1 MERKV
6 IAIAVVCFLSV
17 SSLACEYQENGQTI
31 VCHMNSLSDPQPP
44 QNTDFSQ
51 AKKIH
56 VKCTDT
62 FFTESQLK
70 SEQFGNLPF
79 LESLDIQFCKLR
91 QVPSRTFS
99 GLTNLR
105 QLTIQSHNS
114 EWSSVLMEVD
124 AHSFQNLEHVQSLDL
139 AHNNIW
145 SMPSEVLCSMSKL
158 LEANFSNNHLLEVS
172 DLGLSS
178 RKGCRTTLNSLD
190 LSNNHIG
197 SIQDGD
203 LIQTPNLTKLSLA
216 GNRISIM
223 GDRSLESLT
232 NLEELNLSDNQL
244 AALPPTIFNRSQS
257 LHRLELQ
264 NNSLTLLPSGIFEG
278 LSNLVVLNLSRNA
291 ISSHLLS
298 KDTFSG
304 LKNLQVLDLS
314 WNEMTK
320 IEDTTFQHLASLRSL
335 NLQHNNIHIVKSQGF
350 NSLVNLNIL
359 ALSFNEIEELSSDM
373 MSGLSQLSS
382 LSMEHNKIKSIGMIE
397 PLPSLTDLTLSNNQL
412 KSVPEFISSSA
423 ANLKTIDLGDNQ
435 IKEINPRDLGGLANL
450 YGLRL
455 AGNQISTISNQTFEN
470 VTNIHILNLAHNQI
484 SSLEGGAFH
493 RLQNLR
499 ALRLDNNRL
508 EDINGLVASLRQL
521 QWLNISSNS
530 LQWFDYA
537 FIPTSLEWLDMS
549 HNSVSELG
557 NFYNLRNFGIRTLQ
571 AAHNKIRVLT
581 VDSFPNSLEHIDM
594 NSNELDKIEPFTFG
608 KLEELKMVDLRHN
621 GIQSLYR
628 DSLRSASRHQD
639 QPQFALASNPLKCDC
654 QLAWLGEEV
663 TVVGRDEGS
672 RDDQPQSTAG
682 FGRVS
687 DINELECSVP
697 TRSNQVMPLI
707 LVPGSD
713 FLCPY
718 TAHCSA
724 QCMCCDFYA
733 CDCRFQCPDG
743 CRCFHDQKWSQNIVQ
758 CSGREHHSVPLLV
771 PLDATE
777 VRLDGNNL
785 QHLDTQSFLGRDNVK
800 ELYLN
805 GSNIISLGNKTF
817 AGLDNLEVLHL
828 EDNNIGEIMGSEFNS
843 LRNLRELYL
852 HNNDLVFIH
861 EVAFQALM
869 NLVTLTLDGNLL
881 TIFPVWRLYDNPD
894 LRGLTLSRNTWSCE
908 CNFIQPFN
916 DFLEKNHRII
926 PDYDLVQC
934 VSDNIIDENSLGES
948 GILCSQ
954 SQGSYLEQN
963 NGSSVPERDSSTLN
977 LATILVPIVV
987 AVCVLVL
994 GFFAI
999 FVFRA
1004 NIIAWLYNKSSDIYE
1019 QRSGASSSSAQSTSS
1034 TYSQGK
1040 LFDVYIS
1047 YSMQDTDFV
1056 DQTLAPTLEQGST
1069 SYKLCLHQR
1078 DFPSNVSLYDTVSV
1092 ATESSTRV
1100 LVVLSRAYLT
1110 VDWPQVKIPLRNAL
1124 KDNGKV
1130 IFLTIEDLSE
1140 SEINSD
1146 ADLASYYKSF
1156 PFIRWGSA
1164 GFLQKLKFF
1173 LPESAFQTFQRN
1185 ITLRNQYRQ
1194 AVTGLTPHHHH
1205 NPASTSVTSSSS
1217 LIPSLLSPSNL
1228 VYGDRKALESLQY
1241 HQHPHYQPHHSQQP
1255 YQQQHQHAYGRSE
1268 GLANGSPTISSLYGE
1283 NVYQSISDKDHIYQS
1298 LEPNKFLLRTLD
1310 HSSSP
1315 RQISHQQKS
1324 ALLLNNI
1331 IAPRSTVTTPI
1342 PNQYFHEHS
1351 HSTSSGT
1358 QLLSNQGEEYIV

>member
-1 MERKV
+1 MTS
-6 IAIAVVCFLSV
+6 IPI
-17 SSLACEYQENGQTI
+17 N
-31 VCHMNSLSDPQPP
+31 H
-44 QNTDFSQ
+44 
-51 AKKIH
+51 
-56 VKCTDT
+56 
-62 FFTESQLK
+62 
-70 SEQFGNLPF
+70 
-79 LESLDIQFCKLR
+79 
-91 QVPSRTFS
+91 TFS
-99 GLTNLR
+99 ELFYH
-105 QLTIQSHNS
+105 SH
-114 EWSSVLMEVD
+114 
-124 AHSFQNLEHVQSLDL
+124 
-139 AHNNIW
+139 
-145 SMPSEVLCSMSKL
+145 P
-158 LEANFSNNHLLEVS
+158 
-172 DLGLSS
+172 
-178 RKGCRTTLNSLD
+178 
-190 LSNNHIG
+190 
-197 SIQDGD
+197 
-203 LIQTPNLTKLSLA
+203 
-216 GNRISIM
+216 
-223 GDRSLESLT
+223 
-232 NLEELNLSDNQL
+232 
-244 AALPPTIFNRSQS
+244 
-257 LHRLELQ
+257 
-264 NNSLTLLPSGIFEG
+264 
-278 LSNLVVLNLSRNA
+278 
-291 ISSHLLS
+291 
-298 KDTFSG
+298 
-304 LKNLQVLDLS
+304 
-314 WNEMTK
+314 
-320 IEDTTFQHLASLRSL
+320 
-335 NLQHNNIHIVKSQGF
+335 
-350 NSLVNLNIL
+350 L
-359 ALSFNEIEELSSDM
+359 ALRWRLQKLIRFSRPKPF
-373 MSGLSQLSS
+373 GPSQDATSKKCRVARVLVGKFSWLTSLFSSS
-382 LSMEHNKIKSIGMIE
+382 LSI
-397 PLPSLTDLTLSNNQL
+397 
-412 KSVPEFISSSA
+412 
-423 ANLKTIDLGDNQ
+423 
-435 IKEINPRDLGGLANL
+435 
-450 YGLRL
+450 
-455 AGNQISTISNQTFEN
+455 
-470 VTNIHILNLAHNQI
+470 
-484 SSLEGGAFH
+484 
-493 RLQNLR
+493 
-499 ALRLDNNRL
+499 
-508 EDINGLVASLRQL
+508 
-521 QWLNISSNS
+521 
-530 LQWFDYA
+530 
-537 FIPTSLEWLDMS
+537 
-549 HNSVSELG
+549 
-557 NFYNLRNFGIRTLQ
+557 
-571 AAHNKIRVLT
+571 
-581 VDSFPNSLEHIDM
+581 
-594 NSNELDKIEPFTFG
+594 
-608 KLEELKMVDLRHN
+608 
-621 GIQSLYR
+621 
-628 DSLRSASRHQD
+628 D

-672 RDDQPQSTAG
+672 HNDQPQSEG

-697 TRSNQVMPLI
+697 TRSNEVMPLI

-743 CRCFHDQKWSQNIVQ
+743 CSCFHDQKWSQNIVQ
-758 CSGREHHSVPLLV
+758 CSSRDHHSVPLLV

-777 VRLDGNNL
+777 VRLDGNNFG
-785 QHLDTQSFLGRDNVK
+785 HLETQSFLGRDNVK

-805 GSNIISLGNKTF
+805 GSNIISVGNKTF

-828 EDNNIGEIMGSEFNS
+828 EDNNIGEIVGSEFGT

-852 HNNDLVFIH
+852 HNNDLVFIN

-881 TIFPVWRLYDNPD
+881 TIFPVWRLYDNPG

-934 VSDNIIDENSLGES
+934 VSDNIIDVNSLGES

-963 NGSSVPERDSSTLN
+963 NDNPTLGRDSSTLN
-977 LATILVPIVV
+977 LATILVPIII

-1004 NIIAWLYNKSSDIYE
+1004 NIMSWLYNKSSDIYE
-1019 QRSGASSSSAQSTSS
+1019 QRSGGSSSSAQSTSS

-1047 YSMQDTDFV
+1047 YSMQDADFV

-1124 KDNGKV
+1124 KDNGKA

-1194 AVTGLTPHHHH
+1194 AVTGIAPHH
-1205 NPASTSVTSSSS
+1205 NPSSSTLVTSSSS

-1228 VYGDRKALESLQY
+1228 VYGERKALESLRY
-1241 HQHPHYQPHHSQQP
+1241 HQHHPQFHPHHS
-1255 YQQQHQHAYGRSE
+1255 HQHSTYGRSE
-1268 GLANGSPTISSLYGE
+1268 GLANGSPTVSSLYGE
-1283 NVYQSISDKDHIYQS
+1283 NVYQSISDKDHHIYQS
-1298 LEPNKFLLRTLD
+1298 LEPNKFLLRTID
-1310 HSSSP
+1310 HSSP
-1315 RQISHQQKS
+1315 RQISNQQKS

-1331 IAPRSTVTTPI
+1331 IAPRSTTTTPI

-1358 QLLSNQGEEYIV
+1358 QLLSNQGEEYIVWAFYVCQK